1 MPKEYKIKSDEELL
15 HLREDTVSYPG
26 NGFVNESE
34 DDRLLKDSKRSGLEN
49 LQLFTK
55 MIRRNVMLNKAQAKK

>member
-1 MPKEYKIKSDEELL
+1 MPKEYKIKSDEELF
-15 HLREDTVSYPG
+15 HLKEDSVSYSG

-34 DDRLLKDSKRSGLEN
+34 DERLLKDSKRSGLEK

-55 MIRRNVMLNKAQAKK
+55 MIRRNSMLNKAQAKK